1 MTITQRK
8 LFIQGY
14 YVKDLKE
21 KLNVLREYIFIEFND
36 TVSLIFG
43 NIKEPS
49 QVNLNAVNRSEFLQ
63 KETLKAS

>member
-14 YVKDLKE
+14 YVKNLKE

-36 TVSLIFG
+36 TASLIFG

-49 QVNLNAVNRSEFLQ
+49 QVNLKAVNRSEFLQ
-63 KETLKAS
+63 KETSKAS